1 MLQYYNHIHIFGQ
14 TLKKQNHEKNFINCG
29 SNLLG
34 MSSCKKDY
42 TCECT
47 TAYPSGSQTVSFTVN
62 AKKKDADAACTAL
75 QTTVQSGTT
84 TITQSCKIK

>member
-1 MLQYYNHIHIFGQ
+1 M
-14 TLKKQNHEKNFINCG
+14 KKILLIAGVIC
-29 SNLLG
+29 LG